1 MASRWV
7 TGQLPEI
14 FRVTLG
20 RDLTTWKHFWKLAAS
35 TPTSK
40 SPPALNA
47 EHIAIGSVL
56 TYAILVRL
64 LNVTHTEY
72 RCHVRT
78 VVGPVA
84 ANGRRWEPE
93 STHA

>member
-14 FRVTLG
+14 FRVTLE
-20 RDLTTWKHFWKLAAS
+20 RDLTTWKHLLE
-35 TPTSK
+35 T
-40 SPPALNA
+40 
-47 EHIAIGSVL
+47 GSIYSDIKESACAKRR
-56 TYAILVRL
+56 THCDWYRHYAILVRL